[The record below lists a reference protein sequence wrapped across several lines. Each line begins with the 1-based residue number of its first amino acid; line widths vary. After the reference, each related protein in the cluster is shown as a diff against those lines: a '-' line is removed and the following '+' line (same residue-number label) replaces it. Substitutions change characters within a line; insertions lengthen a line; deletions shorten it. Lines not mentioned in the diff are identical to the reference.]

1 MGLIILSKGDAGME
15 RDLEAY
21 VSREVMK
28 LYGSHKLVAANE
40 VLPGQIEIDFHLKDE
55 EDVDVFVEVSSRKI
69 ERSMLSK
76 ILNLYSSISNIEPP
90 LGKFKLVIIG
100 RTVASSMK
108 RELER
113 FPIRLLAFK
122 DLGITQ
128 GKLRNIGEAERRLRV
143 RRLSPE
149 EARLVTKWETEK
161 RTIVRPRDV
170 QRALKCTLDY
180 AYVLLHNLERKKWLE
195 RIDKGIYQFVP
206 ATYGYPEK
214 VPPANAFAVGGAFVQ
229 PYYFSYY
236 TSNSHYGFTTQ
247 MPFTL
252 FIATTKKKPNVAW
265 QSTTFQF
272 VTLSKHKF
280 FGYRTE
286 RVFGVD
292 VCMAEPEKSLVDSFD
307 KPRYAGGTE
316 QLARIVWRG
325 LARVDQTKLVDYA
338 LRMESSSLVQRLG
351 FIVDFLEKKD
361 LVKPIS
367 TELLDRLL
375 RHVGKTPIYLDQ
387 RRARSGSFVNEWN
400 VVDNVPENQLLSEIE
415 VR

>member
-1 MGLIILSKGDAGME
+1 ME
-15 RDLEAY
+15 RGSEAY

-28 LYGSHKLVAANE
+28 LYGSHKLIAVNE
-40 VLPGQIEIDFHLKDE
+40 MLPGQIEIDFHFKDE
-55 EDVDVFVEVSSRKI
+55 EGVDVFVEASNRRT

-90 LGKFKLVIIG
+90 LGKFKLIVIG
-100 RTVASSMK
+100 RTVTSSMRK
-108 RELER
+108 ELER
-113 FPIRLLAFK
+113 FPIRLLTFR

-128 GKLRNIGEAERRLRV
+128 RKLRDIREGERQLGI

-149 EARLVTKWETEK
+149 EASLVAKWEAEK
-161 RTIVRPRDV
+161 RTIIRPSDV
-170 QRALKCTLDY
+170 QAALHCTLDY
-180 AYVLLHNLERKKWLE
+180 TYFLLHNLEHKKWLE
-195 RIDKGIYQFVP
+195 RINKGIYQFVP
-206 ATYGYPEK
+206 AAYGYPEK
-214 VPPANAFAVGGAFVQ
+214 VPPANAFAVGAAFVR

-252 FIATTKKKPNVAW
+252 FIATTKKKPNVEW
-265 QSTTFQF
+265 QSTNFQF
-272 VTLSKHKF
+272 VTVSERKF

-286 RVFGVD
+286 NMFGVD

-307 KPRYAGGTE
+307 KPRYVGGTE

-325 LARVDQTKLVDYA
+325 LARIDQAKLVDYA
-338 LRMESSSLVQRLG
+338 LRMESNSLVQRLG
-351 FIVDFLEKKD
+351 FIIEILVRKE
-361 LVKPIS
+361 LVKPMRAD
-367 TELLDRLL
+367 LFDRLL

-387 RRARSGSFVNEWN
+387 KRARSGSFVKEWN
-400 VVDNVPENQLLSEIE
+400 VVDNMPDNQLLSEIE